1 MELPEGW
8 ETGTVATDGV
18 DLQYYRV
25 GSGPPLV
32 YAHGFF
38 ANGRCPRRL
47 VEDLAET
54 HEVVTYDARAHGQ
67 SDAPASGYTMADRVD
82 DLVGVLDGLTL
93 ESPLLMGHSMGGA
106 TVAAAAA
113 EHTDRVRG
121 AILEDPAGFGWEPP
135 MGPDERAERARSD
148 VADWAERGVDAM
160 AVERAHD
167 LGAERVRAVP
177 DQPRREAVGMVE
189 CRPEV
194 SEIAREGYPAVGYPD
209 LLPAVE
215 VPTLVLR
222 SDAEPEQRRRE
233 LDAAAALSD
242 GRLVHVPGADHY
254 VVASQREAAMRELQ
268 TFLRRF

>member
-1 MELPEGW
+1 MHLPEGW
-8 ETGTVATDGV
+8 ETGHVDANGV
-18 DLQYYRV
+18 GLQYYRV

-54 HEVVTYDARAHGQ
+54 HEVVTYDARAHGR
-67 SDAPASGYTMADRVD
+67 SAAPDSGYAMADRVA
-82 DLVGVLDGLTL
+82 DLVGLLAALGL
-93 ESPLLMGHSMGGA
+93 ENSLLLGHSMGGA
-106 TVAAAAA
+106 TVAATAA
-113 EHTDRVRG
+113 EHPDRVSG

-135 MGPDERAERARSD
+135 MGPEERVERARSD

-160 AVERAHD
+160 ERERAHD
-167 LGAERVRAVP
+167 LGAERVREVP

-194 SEIAREGYPAVGYPD
+194 AEIAREGYPDVGYPD
-209 LLPAVE
+209 LFPAIE

-222 SDAEPEQRRRE
+222 SDANPDQRRRD
-233 LDAAAALSD
+233 LDAAEALPN
-242 GRLVHVPGADHY
+242 GRLVHVPGAEHH
-254 VVASQREAAMRELQ
+254 VVGSQRDAAMAEIR